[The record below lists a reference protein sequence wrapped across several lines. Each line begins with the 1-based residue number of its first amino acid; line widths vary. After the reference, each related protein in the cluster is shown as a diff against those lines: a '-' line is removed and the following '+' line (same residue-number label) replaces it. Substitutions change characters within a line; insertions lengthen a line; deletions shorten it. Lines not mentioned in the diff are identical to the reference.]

1 MAQRAISFCNFKLTN
16 SGSPCI
22 GRPCLKRP
30 PWAPRTW
37 RDSPRGSGTPST
49 TLPRT
54 GRSTSRLSRRLIAHW
69 SNLVTNSGSEQL
81 HDLAVGRRNQPAT
94 ERGSVFYRGM
104 LLARC
109 GRQLSKPGV
118 NDPSQ
123 SGRLPPFASPERFTV
138 PAHHQCSSG
147 RGQRGP
153 HHVRWSGISV
163 RNTRR

>member
-49 TLPRT
+49 TLSRT
-54 GRSTSRLSRRLIAHW
+54 GRSTSRLSRRLIAQW

-94 ERGSVFYRGM
+94 NRGSVFYRGNG
-104 LLARC
+104 AHTTSD
-109 GRQLSKPGV
+109 GP
-118 NDPSQ
+118 
-123 SGRLPPFASPERFTV
+123 ASPSETRADDWLPATNAAIHAADGQSPTCEVIEPSARSRTTPQWAPTV
-138 PAHHQCSSG
+138 RTP
-147 RGQRGP
+147 
-153 HHVRWSGISV
+153 
-163 RNTRR
+163 